1 MTAPDD
7 RTTPSRET
15 RNEEEREARTPA
27 GTVPTSEEGDKAR
40 PPDEV
45 DDDVKENYE
54 EMIERGANQ
63 KGEGR
68 IE

>member
-7 RTTPSRET
+7 RTVPSRET
-15 RNEEEREARTPA
+15 RDEEKREASTPP
-27 GTVPTSEEGDKAR
+27 GTVPSSERGEKSQ
-40 PPDEV
+40 PPSDV

-68 IE
+68 VD

>member
-1 MTAPDD
+1 MSAPDD
-7 RTTPSRET
+7 RTVPSRET
-15 RNEEEREARTPA
+15 RDEEAREARTPS
-27 GTVPTSEEGDKAR
+27 GTVPTSEKGDKAR

-45 DDDVKENYE
+45 DDDVKEHYE

-68 IE
+68 VE